1 MGHDQLDPFAT
12 LNLEY
17 FALKLFNSQF
27 LFLLPFPAQL
37 RKIKTVFS
45 PTITKLYNAA

>member
-17 FALKLFNSQF
+17 FALKLFTPNFFSYY
-27 LFLLPFPAQL
+27 LFL
-37 RKIKTVFS
+37 RNYVR
-45 PTITKLYNAA
+45 